1 VLGRAFWEDPLWS
14 ALMSDPQTR
23 QAKLARMFTGLVK
36 TTAAARGVVETTPGL
51 EAVAIWLPPGVELGW
66 WPMVRSGMAM
76 PRVVM
81 GLPAQDRRRMINVL
95 RQTEQRRRDLMPRP
109 HWYLEAIGVE
119 PDHQGAGLGSALV
132 RAGIARADRDKTPVY
147 LETETEGNVGYYE
160 YLGFGVVDQ
169 IVATGLDLPLWM
181 MTRP

>member
-1 VLGRAFWEDPLWS
+1 
-14 ALMSDPQTR
+14 
-23 QAKLARMFTGLVK
+23 
-36 TTAAARGVVETTPGL
+36 
-51 EAVAIWLPPGVELGW
+51 
-66 WPMVRSGMAM
+66 
-76 PRVVM
+76 
-81 GLPAQDRRRMINVL
+81 MINVL